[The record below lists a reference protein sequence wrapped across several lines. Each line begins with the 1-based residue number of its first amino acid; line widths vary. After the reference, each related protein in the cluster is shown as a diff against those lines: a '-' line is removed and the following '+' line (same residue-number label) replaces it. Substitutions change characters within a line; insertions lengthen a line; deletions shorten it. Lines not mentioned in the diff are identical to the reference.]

1 MNTNTITGNDL
12 IVSGFK
18 ENAVLGMALKIA
30 ANHFSEMGKPE
41 ILALLKKLKQKPEDY
56 LEDKI
61 LGGLA
66 DMIIES
72 EKVPDEIVLKE
83 HPEPYSIY
91 GKEQIEE
98 GALRQMSVAM
108 KLPVSVAGALMPDAH
123 HGYGLPIGGV
133 LATRSAIIPYG
144 VGVDIG
150 CRMALSIYDIPES
163 HFVENTDQYRR
174 ELVAHTSFGAGNGF
188 RGQSKADH
196 EILSSDTFQITP
208 FIAGLKDRAW
218 EQLGSS
224 GGGNHFVEFGLIE
237 FKEKDEVLGIEKGK
251 YLALLT
257 HSGSRGLGAMIA
269 GHYTKLAKTLCKLP
283 KEAANLAYL
292 DMNTAEGQ
300 EYWLAMNLAGEYA
313 SACHEVIHQKIAAAI
328 GANVIAKVENHHNF
342 AWKEIWNGDEV
353 MVHRKGA
360 TPAGKGVLGIIPGSM
375 TAPGFL
381 VRGKGES
388 QSINSA
394 SHGAG
399 RQMSRSRAVN
409 SITKAEMNKVLV
421 DHGVVLIGAG
431 RDEAPMAYKDI
442 HAVMASQTDL
452 VEVVAEFTP
461 KMVRMADDGSREDC
475 KKRNM
480 IMFLFLLPPANK
492 LPVTHRHGYTI
503 KPFVFEGPVDHR
515 FDAFVL
521 VCGVVGYNQTVS
533 DYLVCNC
540 RKAFFVNLFFCIKK
554 TEGDRAKTVGI
565 TEKIS
570 FN

>member
-18 ENAVLGMALKIA
+18 ENAALGMALKIVV
-30 ANHFSEMGKPE
+30 NHFSEMEKPE
-41 ILALLKKLKQKPEDY
+41 ILALLNKVKQNPEDY
-56 LEDKI
+56 LEDKV
-61 LGGLA
+61 LAGLA
-66 DMIIES
+66 EMIIES
-72 EKVPDEIVLKE
+72 EKIPDEIVLKE

-133 LATRSAIIPYG
+133 LATRNAIIPYG

-163 HFVENTDQYRR
+163 HFVENKDQYRR
-174 ELVAHTSFGAGNGF
+174 ELIANTNFGAGNGF
-188 RGQSKADH
+188 RGQYKADH
-196 EILSSDTFQITP
+196 EVLSSGTFQINP
-208 FIAGLKDRAW
+208 FIARLKDRAW
-218 EQLGSS
+218 VQLGSS

-269 GHYTKLAKTLCKLP
+269 GYYTKLAKMLCKLP
-283 KEAANLAYL
+283 KEAVNLAYL

-313 SACHEVIHQKIAAAI
+313 SACHEVIHQKIAASI
-328 GANVIAKVENHHNF
+328 GADVIAKVENHHNF
-342 AWKEIWNGDEV
+342 AWKETWNGEEV

-381 VRGKGES
+381 VRGKGEF

-399 RQMSRSRAVN
+399 RQMSRTRAVN
-409 SITKAEMNKVLV
+409 SITKAEMNKVLQ
-421 DHGVVLIGAG
+421 DHGVMLIGAG

-452 VEVVAEFTP
+452 VDVVAEFTP
-461 KMVRMADDGSREDC
+461 KMVRMADDGSRED
-475 KKRNM
+475 
-480 IMFLFLLPPANK
+480 
-492 LPVTHRHGYTI
+492 
-503 KPFVFEGPVDHR
+503 
-515 FDAFVL
+515 
-521 VCGVVGYNQTVS
+521 
-533 DYLVCNC
+533 
-540 RKAFFVNLFFCIKK
+540 
-554 TEGDRAKTVGI
+554 
-565 TEKIS
+565 
-570 FN
+570 